1 MQGAMKKKLNF
12 EERFARKNQ
21 MLDEQIA
28 IKESI
33 KKILSSKQFDKWENL
48 KSQRKNRLNQ
58 RMANRNDRKKANS
71 DKTKK

>member
-1 MQGAMKKKLNF
+1 MKKKLNF